1 VKLVV
6 IQVPWAS
13 VPSLGTW
20 ASVPS
25 LGTPVRVGSIVYTV
39 PQVGVVSREGRVLDV
54 TVALEADGYLVHYL
68 VEHLESGGWYTLDE
82 LRLTAP
88 KTLWD
93 HLEAG

>member
-1 VKLVV
+1 MKLVV

-13 VPSLGTW
+13 VLSLGTW

-68 VEHLESGGWYTLDE
+68 VEHLDFRGWYTLDE

>member
-1 VKLVV
+1 MKLVV